1 LVADG
6 RYLNILHDYNDEV
19 QVEKSKVPFA
29 NKSVIVTSLEPVSCS
44 SADVPVTSMAERF
57 PSWGS
62 QRHLRDKMENS

>member
-6 RYLNILHDYNDEV
+6 RFLNILHDYNDEV
-19 QVEKSKVPFA
+19 QVENSKVPFA
-29 NKSVIVTSLEPVSCS
+29 NMSVIVTSLESASCS
-44 SADVPVTSMAERF
+44 SADVPVTSMAERS